1 MIDIQLFNGDCLEIM
16 KDIQDN
22 SIDCIICDLPYG
34 TTSCFWDVI
43 IPFDKLWEQYKRII
57 KQNGAIVLFGTE
69 PFSSALR
76 QSNLKDYKYDIY
88 WVKEKPTNFMQ
99 VKKRVGK
106 VTENICVFYKE
117 QCTYNPQ
124 MVKHLGKK
132 ITNAPNKTFESVVAA
147 ASPKMKI
154 KPYEDTG
161 FRYPNDILQINREK
175 LGSTSH
181 PTQKP
186 LALLEWLVKTYSN
199 EGDLVLDN
207 CMGSGTTGV
216 ACKRLNRNF
225 IGIEKDEKYFK
236 IAKERINN
244 YGKNNLF

>member
-99 VKKRVGK
+99 VKK
-106 VTENICVFYKE
+106 E
-117 QCTYNPQ
+117 
-124 MVKHLGKK
+124 L
-132 ITNAPNKTFESVVAA
+132 
-147 ASPKMKI
+147 
-154 KPYEDTG
+154 
-161 FRYPNDILQINREK
+161 EK
-175 LGSTSH
+175 
-181 PTQKP
+181 
-186 LALLEWLVKTYSN
+186 
-199 EGDLVLDN
+199 
-207 CMGSGTTGV
+207 
-216 ACKRLNRNF
+216 
-225 IGIEKDEKYFK
+225 
-236 IAKERINN
+236 
-244 YGKNNLF
+244 